1 MSQSVFIIISIST
14 FARSPSI
21 IMVFFLKCMPE
32 RLLIWSLMASVTY
45 LISISLLVTLMA
57 VLINILWGML
67 VSGVG
72 VGNVRNIVYSI
83 GLLWVVLA
91 LIRILVVTLV
101 LGLVGVRVVMMIHVL
116 LSVDWRRVLWV
127 GVLMLIWVVGILL
140 LIVSWWLLSVF
151 PSSLVIWIR
160 IHFFYFLVWFR
171 GFCWSLKFW
180 SESFFQCLRE
190 VPVYF

>member
-1 MSQSVFIIISIST
+1 
-14 FARSPSI
+14 
-21 IMVFFLKCMPE
+21 
-32 RLLIWSLMASVTY
+32 
-45 LISISLLVTLMA
+45 
-57 VLINILWGML
+57 ML

-101 LGLVGVRVVMMIHVL
+101 LGLVVVRVVMMIHVL

-160 IHFFYFLVWFR
+160 IHFFYFLV
-171 GFCWSLKFW
+171 
-180 SESFFQCLRE
+180 
-190 VPVYF
+190 